1 MNATEKIL
9 VIKLEDLTGFVMAF
23 AAMKQIRAAHERAH
37 ITLLTTPAFGP
48 IAKASGYFNAVD
60 VGGDMESLS
69 LSRAIKKKKF
79 DRVYDLEDSQKT
91 AKIYSLMWPFRPP
104 WTGHGALRDKT
115 PGLGA
120 MHILERHASLLRAAG
135 AWPDAPT
142 GVGDAPPSDL
152 SWILKL
158 APGAARLKPYVLLIP
173 GGTEGRSWPIDRF
186 GELAQH
192 FRGAGY
198 DNVVIGKLEDAKLAR
213 AIQRYDPT
221 TRDLT
226 GRTDYAQIAVLSAR
240 AALAVGNES
249 SALHLAIAAG
259 APAIAFY
266 PASVNLTRDGPR
278 GHVAVM
284 QAEDLS
290 DIKIDQVARAA
301 VNMAPPNAVAS

>member
-120 MHILERHASLLRAAG
+120 MHILERHASLQCQLKFPDDRDACTSEFYAYRTCQSSKAA
-135 AWPDAPT
+135 
-142 GVGDAPPSDL
+142 PSIF
-152 SWILKL
+152 S
-158 APGAARLKPYVLLIP
+158 RL
-173 GGTEGRSWPIDRF
+173 
-186 GELAQH
+186 
-192 FRGAGY
+192 FR
-198 DNVVIGKLEDAKLAR
+198 
-213 AIQRYDPT
+213 
-221 TRDLT
+221 
-226 GRTDYAQIAVLSAR
+226 
-240 AALAVGNES
+240 
-249 SALHLAIAAG
+249 
-259 APAIAFY
+259 
-266 PASVNLTRDGPR
+266 
-278 GHVAVM
+278 
-284 QAEDLS
+284 
-290 DIKIDQVARAA
+290 
-301 VNMAPPNAVAS
+301 